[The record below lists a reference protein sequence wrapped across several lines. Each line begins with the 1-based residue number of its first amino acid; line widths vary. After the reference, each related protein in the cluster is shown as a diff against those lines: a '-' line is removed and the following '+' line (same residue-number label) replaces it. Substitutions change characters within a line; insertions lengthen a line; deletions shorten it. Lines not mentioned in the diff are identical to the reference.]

1 MMLFNPFFYY
11 TAFYKSNTDD
21 LFALIKS
28 LSFIQKAKV
37 RYTPNHKPAV
47 TKDTYIKN
55 NRTLVT
61 RIPKLSAS
69 REDT

>member
-1 MMLFNPFFYY
+1 MMLFSPFFYY
-11 TAFYKSNTDD
+11 IVLYKSNTED

-28 LSFIQKAKV
+28 FSFIQKAKV

-47 TKDTYIKN
+47 TKETYIKN
-55 NRTLVT
+55 KRTLVT